1 MKYNFGNRSEFAVSF
16 ELNSN
21 YGGSWLFGKFCYWI
35 SDIQIGDYEL
45 GTSLRDILMFL
56 RQIVDDN
63 GKRKKTEFSNLSG
76 ENLYKRVDNALYG
89 IGSEYTKISEQ
100 ECWACFQI
108 SPAVDVF
115 DQWKVYLIED
125 EMSQRILY
133 SDPHG
138 SISEIYLALNTFE
151 KTILDVYN
159 KLYEIYEMTNAQVS
173 RAG

>member
-35 SDIQIGDYEL
+35 SE
-45 GTSLRDILMFL
+45 
-56 RQIVDDN
+56 IVDDN